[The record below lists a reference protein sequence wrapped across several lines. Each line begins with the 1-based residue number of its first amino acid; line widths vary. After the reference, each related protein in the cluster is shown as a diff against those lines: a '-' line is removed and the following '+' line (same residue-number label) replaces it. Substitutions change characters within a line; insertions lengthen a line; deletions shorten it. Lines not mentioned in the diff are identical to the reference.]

1 MNFADAILK
10 GTPLLAPGED
20 GIKGLSIS
28 NAIHLSSWTGG
39 DWVDIPCDADLFYEK
54 LKEKCG
60 GEMPV

>member
-1 MNFADAILK
+1 MLK
-10 GTPLLAPGED
+10 GTPLIAPGED

-39 DWVDIPCDADLFYEK
+39 DWVDLPIDGDLFYEK